1 MHLRP
6 RHVRPRLTLWYV
18 GVLSAVLALY
28 IGSTLVF
35 LSLSQR
41 RELDQRL
48 HAEFETVEDLLVAG
62 PGGSV
67 RGGGPWGGGTG
78 GVRAGW
84 GAGGGGGLRREGP
97 AGEGDGRGGWGGRG
111 RESVGAASL

>member
-6 RHVRPRLTLWYV
+6 RHVRTRLTLWYV

-62 PGGSV
+62 PGGPPPL
-67 RGGGPWGGGTG
+67 GGPRG
-78 GVRAGW
+78 A
-84 GAGGGGGLRREGP
+84 GAGGPGRVWCAARGAGYPRRAPP
-97 AGEGDGRGGWGGRG
+97 AAPPACPAPRR
-111 RESVGAASL
+111 AL